1 MAAALPFVPYVS
13 LALSVKQAVDQN
25 AIGKFNKKVNDRNA
39 QIADQEAGA
48 IDKQTEYKLGQFNKD
63 YERFVGRTTVSTA
76 KAGVQQG
83 SGTSLR
89 IQMAN
94 AKEAELQRD
103 LIEYDGGVAKARKFE
118 EGNFYRIQGD
128 MARQTG
134 RMTAM
139 GTLFKGASTFLG
151 TSAGSSL
158 LTSAGNIFSSAPTY
172 SPINTRLT
180 GSEGSF

>member
-13 LALSVKQAVDQN
+13 LGFSVVQARQQN
-25 AIGKFNKKVNDRNA
+25 AIGKFNQSVQNRNA
-39 QIADQEAGA
+39 EIANQEIGA
-48 IDKQTEYKLGQFNKD
+48 IEKQTEYKLDQFNKD
-63 YERFVGRTTVSTA
+63 YAKIVGKTTVSTA
-76 KAGVQQG
+76 KAGVEKG

-94 AKEAELQRD
+94 ATEAELQRD
-103 LIEYDGGVAKARKFE
+103 LIEYDGGVAKARKIE
-118 EGNFYRIQGD
+118 ERNFYRIQGD

-134 RMTAM
+134 RLTAM
-139 GTLFKGASTFLG
+139 GTLFKGASAFLG

-158 LTSAGNIFSSAPTY
+158 LTSAGNIFSSSPTY

>member
-1 MAAALPFVPYVS
+1 MAPAIPYIV
-13 LALSVKQAVDQN
+13 LGTTVLQAQQQN
-25 AIGKFNKKVNDRNA
+25 AIGKYNQSIQNRNA
-39 QIADQEAGA
+39 QIADQEAAA
-48 IDKQTEYKLGQFNKD
+48 IDKQTEYKLGAFNKD

-94 AKEAELQRD
+94 AAEAELQRN

-118 EGNFYRIQGD
+118 ERNFYRIQGD
-128 MARQTG
+128 MARATG
-134 RMTAM
+134 RMAAM
-139 GTLFKGASTFLG
+139 GTLFKGASSFLQSG
-151 TSAGSSL
+151 AGSSL
-158 LTSAGNIFSSAPTY
+158 LSSAGNIFSSQPTY

>member
-1 MAAALPFVPYVS
+1 MAPAIPYIV
-13 LALSVKQAVDQN
+13 LGTTIVQAQQQN
-25 AIGKFNKKVNDRNA
+25 AIGKYNQSIQNRNA
-39 QIADQEAGA
+39 QIADQEAAA
-48 IDKQTEYKLGQFNKD
+48 IDKQTEYKLGAFNKD

-76 KAGVQQG
+76 KAGVEQG

-89 IQMAN
+89 IQMSN
-94 AKEAELQRD
+94 ASEAELQKN

-134 RMTAM
+134 RMAAM
-139 GTLFKGASTFLG
+139 GTLFKGASSFLQSG
-151 TSAGSSL
+151 SGSSL
-158 LTSAGNIFSSAPTY
+158 LTSAGNIFSSPPTY
-172 SPINTRLT
+172 SPINTRYT

>member
-1 MAAALPFVPYVS
+1 MAPAIPYIV
-13 LALSVKQAVDQN
+13 LGTTVLQAQQQN
-25 AIGKFNKKVNDRNA
+25 AIGKYNQSIQNRNA
-39 QIADQEAGA
+39 QIADQEAAA
-48 IDKQTEYKLGQFNKD
+48 IDKQTEYKLGAFNKD

-94 AKEAELQRD
+94 AAEAELQRN

-128 MARQTG
+128 MARATG
-134 RMTAM
+134 RMAAM
-139 GTLFKGASTFLG
+139 GTLFKGASSFLQSG
-151 TSAGSSL
+151 AGSSL
-158 LTSAGNIFSSAPTY
+158 LTSAGNIFSSQPTY

>member
-1 MAAALPFVPYVS
+1 MTVVQA
-13 LALSVKQAVDQN
+13 KQQN
-25 AIGKFNKKVNDRNA
+25 AIGKFNQSVQNRNA
-39 QIADQEAGA
+39 EIANQEAGA

-63 YERFVGRTTVSTA
+63 YQRFVGRTTVSTA
-76 KAGVQQG
+76 KAGVQQDA
-83 SGTSLR
+83 GTSLR

-94 AKEAELQRD
+94 ATEAELQKN
-103 LIEYDGGVAKARKFE
+103 LIEYDGAVAKTRKLE
-118 EGNFYRIQGD
+118 EENFYRIQGN

>member
-1 MAAALPFVPYVS
+1 MAPAIPYIV
-13 LALSVKQAVDQN
+13 LGTTVLQAQQQN
-25 AIGKFNKKVNDRNA
+25 AIGKYNQSIQNRNA
-39 QIADQEAGA
+39 QIADQEAAA
-48 IDKQTEYKLGQFNKD
+48 IDKQTEYKLGAFNKD

-94 AKEAELQRD
+94 AAEAELQRN

-128 MARQTG
+128 MARATG
-134 RMTAM
+134 RMAAM
-139 GTLFKGASTFLG
+139 GTLFKGASSFLQSG
-151 TSAGSSL
+151 AGSSL
-158 LTSAGNIFSSAPTY
+158 LSSAGNIFSSQPTY

>member
-1 MAAALPFVPYVS
+1 MAPAVPYIV
-13 LALSVKQAVDQN
+13 LGTTVLQAQQQN
-25 AIGKFNKKVNDRNA
+25 AIGKYNQSIQNRNA
-39 QIADQEAGA
+39 QIADQEAAA
-48 IDKQTEYKLGQFNKD
+48 IDKQTEYKLGAFNKD

-94 AKEAELQRD
+94 AAEAELQRN

-128 MARQTG
+128 MARATG
-134 RMTAM
+134 RMAAM
-139 GTLFKGASTFLG
+139 GTLFKGASSFLQSG
-151 TSAGSSL
+151 AGSSL
-158 LTSAGNIFSSAPTY
+158 LSSAGNIFSSQPTY

>member
-1 MAAALPFVPYVS
+1 MAPAIPYIV
-13 LALSVKQAVDQN
+13 LGTTVLQAQQQN
-25 AIGKFNKKVNDRNA
+25 AIGKYNQSIQNRNA
-39 QIADQEAGA
+39 QIADQEAAA
-48 IDKQTEYKLGQFNKD
+48 IDKQTEYKLGAFNKD

-94 AKEAELQRD
+94 AGEAELQRN

-134 RMTAM
+134 RMAAM
-139 GTLFKGASTFLG
+139 GTLFKGASSFLQSG
-151 TSAGSSL
+151 AGSSL
-158 LTSAGNIFSSAPTY
+158 LSSAGNIFSSQPTY

>member
-1 MAAALPFVPYVS
+1 MAQAIPYIV
-13 LALSVKQAVDQN
+13 LGTTILQAQQQN
-25 AIGKFNKKVNDRNA
+25 AIGKYNQSIQNRNS
-39 QIADQEAGA
+39 QIAEQEAAA
-48 IDKQTEYKLGQFNKD
+48 IDKQTEYKLGAFNKD

-94 AKEAELQRD
+94 ASEAELQRN

-128 MARQTG
+128 MARTTG
-134 RMTAM
+134 RMAAM
-139 GTLFKGASTFLG
+139 GTLFKGASSFLQSGEG
-151 TSAGSSL
+151 TSL
-158 LTSAGNIFSSAPTY
+158 LTSAGNIFSSKPTY
-172 SPINTRLT
+172 SPINTKYT

>member
-1 MAAALPFVPYVS
+1 MAQAIPYIV
-13 LALSVKQAVDQN
+13 LGTTIVQAKQQDAV
-25 AIGKFNKKVNDRNA
+25 GKFNKSVYDRNA
-39 QIADQEAGA
+39 QIAEQEKAA
-48 IDKQTEYKLGQFNKD
+48 IEKQTEYKLGQFNKD

-83 SGTSLR
+83 TGTSLR

-103 LIEYDGGVAKARKFE
+103 VIQYEGDVAQARKFE
-118 EGNFYRIQGD
+118 EANFYRIQGD
-128 MARQTG
+128 MAKTTG
-134 RMTAM
+134 RMAAM
-139 GTLFKGASTFLG
+139 GTLFKGATTFLQSG
-151 TSAGSSL
+151 AGSSL
-158 LTSAGNIFSSAPTY
+158 LSSAGNIFSSQPTY

>member
-1 MAAALPFVPYVS
+1 MAPAIPYIV
-13 LALSVKQAVDQN
+13 LGTTVLQAQQQN
-25 AIGKFNKKVNDRNA
+25 AIGKYNQSIQSRNA
-39 QIADQEAGA
+39 QIADQEAAA
-48 IDKQTEYKLGQFNKD
+48 IDKQTEYKLGAFNKD

-94 AKEAELQRD
+94 AAEAELQRN

-128 MARQTG
+128 MARATG
-134 RMTAM
+134 RMAAM
-139 GTLFKGASTFLG
+139 GTLFKGASSFLQSG
-151 TSAGSSL
+151 AGSSL
-158 LTSAGNIFSSAPTY
+158 LSSAGNIFSSQPTY

>member
-1 MAAALPFVPYVS
+1 MAPAIPYIVLGTS
-13 LALSVKQAVDQN
+13 IVQAQQQN
-25 AIGKFNKKVNDRNA
+25 AIGKYNQSIQNRNA
-39 QIADQEAGA
+39 QIADQEAAA
-48 IDKQTEYKLGQFNKD
+48 IEKQTEYKLGQFNKD

-89 IQMAN
+89 IAMAN

-103 LIEYDGGVAKARKFE
+103 VIEYEGDVAQARKFE

-128 MARQTG
+128 MARTTG
-134 RMTAM
+134 RMAAM
-139 GTLFKGASTFLG
+139 GTLFKGVTTFAQSG
-151 TSAGSSL
+151 AGSSL
-158 LTSAGNIFSSAPTY
+158 LSSAGNIFSSQPVYT
-172 SPINTRLT
+172 PVNTRLT